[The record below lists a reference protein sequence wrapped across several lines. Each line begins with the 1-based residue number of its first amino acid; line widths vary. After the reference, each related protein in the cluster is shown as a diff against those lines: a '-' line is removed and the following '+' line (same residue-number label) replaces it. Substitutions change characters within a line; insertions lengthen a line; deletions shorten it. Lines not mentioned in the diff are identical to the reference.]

1 MFASL
6 FLAAAVTLPVCEVK
20 EVQDTGAKRYPGRIC
35 PVEEVVV
42 RPQVTGEILEVGF
55 ANGQLVKKGDMLYRL
70 DPVQYQ
76 AAVKNAEAKVAELKA
91 NLAYAEAKATRH
103 AELVKT
109 RAVSQ
114 DDLDHSLATRDATRA
129 ALAAADANLVAARDD
144 LRHCTITAPIAGRVG
159 TTVRTAGN
167 YVQKGDAGLVTLVQ
181 VDPIRVR
188 FQVSSVDYAAAF
200 GSDPARI
207 AADGLVTVRLV
218 SGAETCVTG
227 RVEYVDNMAD
237 SHTDTVEVYALLD
250 NPRGSFLGGQTVMVA
265 LENRKGAMC
274 PAVPPNAIAQ
284 DLRGT
289 YVWVVGRDGRA
300 EQRRVTRGARRS
312 GLQLVPEGLKAG
324 ERVVADGVHKV
335 RDGVTVVSEAGQR

>member
-1 MFASL
+1 MTGCL
-6 FLAAAVTLPVCEVK
+6 FLAAALALPVCEVK

-55 ANGQLVKKGDMLYRL
+55 ANGQDVEKGRVLYRL

-129 ALAAADANLVAARDD
+129 ALAAAEATLVAARDD
-144 LRHCTITAPIAGRVG
+144 LRHCTITAPIAGRAG
-159 TTVRTAGN
+159 TTARTAGN

-188 FQVSSVDYAAAF
+188 FQVSSVDYAATFAA
-200 GSDPARI
+200 DPARI
-207 AADGLVTVRLV
+207 AADGRVEVRLV
-218 SGAETCVTG
+218 SGAAACVTG
-227 RVEYVDNMAD
+227 RVEYVDNRAD
-237 SHTDTVEVYALLD
+237 ALTDTVEVYALLD
-250 NPRGSFLGGQTVMVA
+250 NPRGALLGGQTVMVT
-265 LENRKGAMC
+265 LGNRHGAMC

-289 YVWVVGRDGRA
+289 YVWVVGRDGTAAR
-300 EQRRVTRGARRS
+300 RRVTRGPRRG

-324 ERVVADGVHKV
+324 ERVVADGVHRV
-335 RDGVTVVSEAGQR
+335 REGLAVRAGEEGR